1 MANPLPLRIITLNIR
16 VDLQVYR
23 NDPNALKDNEQPWK
37 VRLPLIT
44 NQLKEQLQ
52 QTHALH
58 DPKAEPPATIIC
70 LQEALHHQIIDII
83 TSLNSGTQQNG
94 TNNNINNNTPSPT
107 DPIWNYTGCG
117 REDGANIGEIS
128 PVLYRHDTFSLVRSG
143 HTWLSE
149 TPDRPSKGWDADCI
163 RALASAV
170 LQHKATGQQV
180 AIFNTHL
187 DHRGVVAREK
197 SVGVILEVIKGTCG
211 TTDGGASVPFVLTG
225 DFNSTPEREAYRA
238 CLNSGLALDAFD
250 ATPSAQ
256 RFGPEDTFT
265 GFEPP
270 KHVGS
275 EGKASAVGDFFDGD
289 HKGRIDYAWF
299 GPKAGSG
306 WEFAAYTTLPNLVE
320 ECGTYHSDHR
330 AVIVDVTLAG

>member
-1 MANPLPLRIITLNIR
+1 MTNNTPLPLRIITLNIR

-23 NDPNALKDNEQPWK
+23 NDPNALKDNEQPWL

-44 NQLKEQLQ
+44 KQLKEQLQ
-52 QTHALH
+52 HAHALH
-58 DPKAEPPATIIC
+58 DRDAAPPATLIC
-70 LQEALHHQIIDII
+70 LQEALHHQIVDIVS
-83 TSLNSGTQQNG
+83 SLNSSNQQNG
-94 TNNNINNNTPSPT
+94 ATAFEPLW
-107 DPIWNYTGCG
+107 DYVGCG
-117 REDGANIGEIS
+117 REDGDKMGEIS
-128 PVLYRHDTFSLVRSG
+128 PVLYRRDTFDLVRSG

-180 AIFNTHL
+180 ALFNTHL
-187 DHRGVVAREK
+187 DHRGVVARKK
-197 SVGVILEVIKGTCG
+197 SVGVILEVIKRTCRTERPNG
-211 TTDGGASVPFVLTG
+211 EAKTLPFVLTG

-270 KHVGS
+270 KHAGS
-275 EGKASAVGDFFDGD
+275 DHNSAAGDFFDGD

-299 GPKAGSG
+299 GPRVASG
-306 WEFAAYTTLPNLVE
+306 WEFAAYTTLPNWVE
-320 ECGTYHSDHR
+320 ETGIYLSDHR